1 VRLWRAIALM
11 SLALVGGIA
20 LGYVRWGLEARRLR
34 ETAARPS
41 EERQR
46 SAEPQRWTGRGVV
59 RLLLREQGVVFLTHE
74 AIPGVM
80 SGATRAFQAA
90 NPQLLAS
97 FAPGD
102 PVRFTLERRGMG
114 HLLVAIEKVN

>member
-1 VRLWRAIALM
+1 M
-11 SLALVGGIA
+11 SLALVSGIA

-34 ETAARPS
+34 ETVARPP
-41 EERQR
+41 EEGQR

-59 RLLLREQGVVFLTHE
+59 RMLLREQGVVFLTQE
-74 AIPGVM
+74 GIPGVM
-80 SGATRAFQAA
+80 AGATRAFQAA
-90 NPQLLAS
+90 SPQLLTS